1 MNYEE
6 VIEVVAALVSL
17 MMSIGLVVL
26 CLVMW
31 SIGVMEVY
39 MGQPVGILCWLISGI
54 VWGVVGSPGRL
65 RVPQWS
71 LGKHKKD

>member
-6 VIEVVAALVSL
+6 VIKVVAALVSL

-39 MGQPVGILCWLISGI
+39 MGQPVGILYWLIGGI
-54 VWGVVGSPGRL
+54 VWGMSR
-65 RVPQWS
+65 
-71 LGKHKKD
+71 